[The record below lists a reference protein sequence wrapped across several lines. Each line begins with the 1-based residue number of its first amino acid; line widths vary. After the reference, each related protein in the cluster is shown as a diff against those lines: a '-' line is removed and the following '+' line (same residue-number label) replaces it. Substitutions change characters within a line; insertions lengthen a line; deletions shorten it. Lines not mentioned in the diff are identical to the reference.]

1 MIYMLSSWYFVL
13 EATMLIGFILNY
25 FYFYYFITK
34 PNTFRHDF
42 IVIVKMFSLKRKKY
56 TTFSNLFFKILFV
69 HYFIFKNV
77 FTKNEKI

>member
-1 MIYMLSSWYFVL
+1 MIYMLSSWSFVL

-42 IVIVKMFSLKRKKY
+42 IVIVKMFSLK
-56 TTFSNLFFKILFV
+56 NEKIY
-69 HYFIFKNV
+69 YFIFKFV
-77 FTKNEKI
+77 FQNTFSPLLFRYN